1 MHYTKEETERNIR
14 YVKIG
19 QASRVVRCGKI
30 LKKFYCV
37 YAIDLKSQRE
47 LVRTARWKTV
57 R

>member
-14 YVKIG
+14 YVEIG
-19 QASRVVRCGKI
+19 QANRVVRCGKI

-37 YAIDLKSQRE
+37 YASELKSQCE
-47 LVRTARWKTV
+47 LVKTARWKTV

>member
-37 YAIDLKSQRE
+37 YVIDLKSQRE